1 MALEMIEVAALE
13 VLGKIKHIDASFT
26 WKHPTEDYYINAT
39 FVTTED
45 GTPYLF
51 YCPRSLA
58 QISLTEEIFESGN
71 CRWFVGRE
79 VRELILEQKI
89 HTAEKYV
96 SFYLIPLEFKYK
108 PKEISKQDIEKMF
121 DIKVVD

>member
-1 MALEMIEVAALE
+1 MVLVTTEVAALE
-13 VLGKIKHIDASFT
+13 ALGKIKAVDASFT

-58 QISLTEEIFESGN
+58 QISLTEEIFERGSFQ
-71 CRWFVGRE
+71 WFVSGE
-79 VRELILEQKI
+79 IRELILEQKI
-89 HTAEKYV
+89 HTADKYV
-96 SFYLIPLEFKYK
+96 SFYLIPLEFKHK

>member
-1 MALEMIEVAALE
+1 MTEVAALE
-13 VLGKIKHIDASFT
+13 VLGKIKTMDASFT
-26 WKHPTEDYYINAT
+26 WKHPIEDYYINAT

-51 YCPRSLA
+51 YCPRSLT

-71 CRWFVGRE
+71 CQWFIGRE

-96 SFYLIPLEFKYK
+96 SFYVIPLEYKHK